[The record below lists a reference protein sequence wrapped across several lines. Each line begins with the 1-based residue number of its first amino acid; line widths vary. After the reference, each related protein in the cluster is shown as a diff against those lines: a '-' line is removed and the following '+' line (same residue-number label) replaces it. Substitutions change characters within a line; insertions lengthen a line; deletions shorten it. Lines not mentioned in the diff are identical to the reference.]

1 MVQQS
6 ESTNPW
12 AAEQVQRAERAL
24 RERERQPMFFF
35 DGDFRTWEQVVQ
47 RARLNAVVAAGLAT
61 RSLFTA

>member
-1 MVQQS
+1 
-6 ESTNPW
+6 
-12 AAEQVQRAERAL
+12 
-24 RERERQPMFFF
+24 MFFF